1 MRRVLGWVLL
11 AHSVCA
17 VAADPPRDRLLGLLE
32 QSREATDLP
41 WQGQVIARF
50 VSYRDAAPTSATF
63 GVELCVLE
71 AGRAHLRVKD
81 LRTNQAPAE
90 LFPAKFGPQV
100 IGVMSGGFFDVG
112 PSGRLIP
119 LGLVKADGKTVSARF
134 NWTSGGIVAASAH
147 GVSILPIA
155 SAGAASDHA
164 DVLQSKPLLVEDGRD
179 GIRSAGYDRFDRSA
193 IALDARG
200 RTYFFVLHEPSGAAG
215 SLAEFSRLL
224 LSYRSS
230 DRQPILHALAMDGG
244 PGAYLY
250 VPALGR
256 HCGAGTANFVPNALY
271 VER

>member
-1 MRRVLGWVLL
+1 MRRLLGWILL
-11 AHSVCA
+11 THAMCA

-32 QSREATDLP
+32 QHRESTDLP
-41 WQGQVIARF
+41 RLGQAAARF
-50 VSYRDAAPTSATF
+50 VSYRDAVPASVTF

-71 AGRAHLRVKD
+71 AGQARLRVKD

-90 LFPAKFGPQV
+90 LFPAVFGSQAL
-100 IGVMSGGFFDVG
+100 GVMSGGFFDID

-155 SAGAASDHA
+155 SAGAASDHS

-179 GIRSAGYDRFDRSA
+179 GIRSAGDDRFDRSA

-200 RTYFFVLHEPSGAAG
+200 HIYFFVLHEPSGAAG

-224 LSYRSS
+224 LGYRSS
-230 DRQPILHALAMDGG
+230 DGQPILNALAMDGG
-244 PGAYLY
+244 PGAHLY

-256 HCGAGTANFVPNALY
+256 HCGAGTANFVPNAFY